1 MLNLRL
7 VGAVALVDLDGRVLL
22 TKRPKGKHL
31 EDLWEFPGGKI
42 EKGEIPKEAVIRELK
57 EELDISVDESC
68 LAPVSFSS
76 HDYADFHLVL
86 LLYVC
91 RVWNGT
97 PRGVEG
103 QELKWINGLKLKEFP
118 MPPADIPLVAA
129 IRDLL

>member
-76 HDYADFHLVL
+76 HDYADFLLVL